1 MCQVGFSKSN
11 IRALCDVGRTTKKH
25 TVGYI
30 GQKGIGFK
38 SVFKITDAPQIH
50 SRGFH
55 VAFDLMQHS
64 ALGYVLP
71 TWVEDTSDTSSVSK
85 LGSRQTS
92 TKVFLPFKK
101 VCSSDL
107 ADKTC
112 STTKADSHVTLTGG
126 RLLADCAHVYNY
138 KHECCINAVLRSIFD
153 LRTAH
158 VQSMSH
164 TLLLCTMLKHEVL
177 RMICRVHNSRQQPCA
192 ISLMMCVPPCSFSF
206 SACSV

>member
-1 MCQVGFSKSN
+1 VGFSESN

-71 TWVEDTSDTSSVSK
+71 TWVEDASDTSSVSK

-126 RLLADCAHVYNY
+126 RLLADCAHVYNTSMNVASML
-138 KHECCINAVLRSIFD
+138 CCATFLISELPMFN
-153 LRTAH
+153 
-158 VQSMSH
+158 QCH
-164 TLLLCTMLKHEVL
+164 THCF
-177 RMICRVHNSRQQPCA
+177 CAPC
-192 ISLMMCVPPCSFSF
+192 
-206 SACSV
+206 